1 MKSFYLLGI
10 LLLLVSCRMTSE
22 EVQNLLSVKQNGVA
36 HVFSSFYFQNKEKVT
51 LEFEKGG
58 MFLWSESPSLLISGV
73 KSSLRVNLPE
83 SFLMNLQNGAVIDS
97 KISGVSY
104 KIKFL
109 REVVKTK
116 EWTQETLS
124 TEPMPMAVDG
134 EGNSVSVGVYYPT
147 QTHYYADGFT
157 LYTMQFYNREN
168 KLVALIKSTQSFFG
182 VLQKS
187 ELN

>member
-1 MKSFYLLGI
+1 MKSFYLLGM

-22 EVQNLLSVKQNGVA
+22 EVQNLLSAKKNGVA
-36 HVFSSFYFQNKEKVT
+36 HVFSSFSFQNKEKVT
-51 LEFEKGG
+51 VQFQKGG

-97 KISGVSY
+97 KISGIPY

-116 EWTQETLS
+116 EWTQESLS
-124 TEPMPMAVDG
+124 NEPMPIVVEG

-147 QTHYYADGFT
+147 QTHYYADGFI
-157 LYTMQFYNREN
+157 LYIMQFYNREN
-168 KLVALIKSTQSFFG
+168 KLVAFIKSSKSFLG

-187 ELN
+187 EFN